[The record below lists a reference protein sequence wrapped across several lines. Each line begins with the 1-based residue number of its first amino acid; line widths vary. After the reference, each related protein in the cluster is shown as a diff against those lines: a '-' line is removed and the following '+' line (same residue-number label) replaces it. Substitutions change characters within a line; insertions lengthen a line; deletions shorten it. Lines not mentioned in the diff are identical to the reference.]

1 MFVVWVY
8 SMLGRLPTA
17 RCSFVPLQCGGGA
30 VTGTFLPKGGSVF
43 LYYLEDGGV
52 KDNKETGTPA
62 RLDWDLFNNLAYLK
76 VHWLPKRTMHT
87 ETDLRALS
95 YLVQH
100 EIDGLMRE
108 RHGYNF
114 FY

>member
-1 MFVVWVY
+1 MAIASKSTIFIT
-8 SMLGRLPTA
+8 G
-17 RCSFVPLQCGGGA
+17 CGGGA
-30 VTGTFLPKGGSVF
+30 VTSMFLPRGGSVF
-43 LYYLEDGGV
+43 LYFLEDGGL
-52 KDNKETGTPA
+52 KDNRETATPA

-95 YLVQH
+95 FLVQH
-100 EIDGLMRE
+100 ELDSIIRE

-114 FY
+114 FYQ